1 MPRHYLFGAGFLAL
15 AAAAPLSAFAADAP
29 STQPDPAAAVVDPL
43 VVIANRAGDATPADL
58 VAASVTVID
67 DQAMQDRQVR
77 VVSDVLRDV
86 PGVAVSRTGAVGGF
100 TQVRLRGSEANH
112 TLVLVDGIKASDPFF
127 DEFDFGAIIADEA
140 SRIEVLR
147 GQQSSLYGSDAIG
160 GVIAYSTLTGAEA
173 PGMAVRAEGGSMG
186 TYGGGARVAGV
197 NGDLDYAVSA
207 SGLHTDGYPVAPG
220 GRRDVGSDSAGA
232 SAKLIWSPMPNL
244 HITAVGRFSHTRA
257 DTDDS
262 GQDSTQPTFGLTLDS
277 PGVHY
282 VNDAVYG
289 LVKAELSS
297 LDDRLTNAVSAQ
309 AADTR
314 RSGFDV
320 ANAFAPFA
328 GQPISK
334 QSGDHGERFIESYEG
349 AYRFGDEHLKQR
361 VTLAFDAEQNTSQT
375 TVSPFGAF
383 LGKERLENTGLVGAY
398 DATYEAAGSFSAS
411 VRHDWNNRFAD
422 DTTYRVQAGWRF
434 DEGTRLHAAAGSG
447 IKDPSFSEL
456 FDFIAGRFIGN
467 PGLQPEK
474 SQGWEVG
481 LDQTFL
487 GGRAHAGATYFD
499 SRLTDQI
506 TTSFATG
513 VAMPV
518 NLAGTDT
525 QKGVEL
531 FADAVLAQGWRID
544 LAYTYL
550 DAPQTQSVIEA
561 GRFTTFDGQAVRR
574 ARDIASAN
582 LTWAPAG
589 TPFSGTLTVRYNGK
603 QNDLA
608 FTDPSFTPVLV
619 SLKAFTL
626 VNLDAS
632 WKLNKTVELYG
643 RIENLFDQSYQ
654 EVFSFAGAGRAA
666 YAGVRLRF

>member
-1 MPRHYLFGAGFLAL
+1 MPGNLIRASLLAL
-15 AAAAPLSAFAADAP
+15 AAAMPLTAFAAETSQPAQDP
-29 STQPDPAAAVVDPL
+29 SASVVDPL
-43 VVIANRAGDATPADL
+43 VVTANRAGDATPADL

-67 DQAMQDRQVR
+67 GQAMQDRQVR

-86 PGVAVSRTGAVGGF
+86 PGLAVSRAGAVGDF
-100 TQVRLRGSEANH
+100 TQVRIRGSEANH
-112 TLVLVDGIKASDPFF
+112 ALVLVDGIKASDPFF
-127 DEFDFGAIIADEA
+127 DEFDFGTIIADEA

-147 GQQSSLYGSDAIG
+147 GQQSALYGSDAIG
-160 GVIAYSTLTGAEA
+160 GVISYSTLSGAEA
-173 PGMAVRAEGGSMG
+173 PGVRVRAEGGSMG
-186 TYGGGARVAGV
+186 TYGGGVRFAGV
-197 NGDLDYAVSA
+197 TGDLDYALNG

-220 GRRDVGSDSAGA
+220 GHRDVGSDSAGL
-232 SAKLIWSPMPNL
+232 SARLVWRPQANL
-244 HITAVGRFSHTRA
+244 RLTAVGRYSHTKA

-262 GQDSTQPTFGLTLDS
+262 GEDSSRPTFGLTLDS

-297 LDDRLTNAVSAQ
+297 MQDALTNAVSAQ
-309 AADTR
+309 VADTR

-334 QSGDHGERFIESYEG
+334 QSGDHGTRFIESYEG
-349 AYRFGDEHLKQR
+349 AFRFGDAHLKQR

-383 LGKERLENTGLVGAY
+383 LGREHLDNTGLVGAY
-398 DATYEAAGSFSAS
+398 DATLDNQVSFSAS
-411 VRHDWNNRFAD
+411 ARHDWNNRFSD

-434 DEGTRLHAAAGSG
+434 EGGARVHVAAGSG

-456 FDFIAGRFIGN
+456 FDFVAGRFIGN
-467 PGLQPEK
+467 PNLKPET
-474 SQGWEVG
+474 SEGWEAG
-481 LDQTFL
+481 LDHTFA
-487 GGRAHAGATYFD
+487 GGRAHVGATWFE
-499 SRLTDQI
+499 SRLTNQI

-531 FADAVLAQGWRID
+531 FADAALGDGWRID
-544 LAYTYL
+544 AAYTWL
-550 DAPQTQSVIEA
+550 DAPQTRSVIL
-561 GRFTTFDGQAVRR
+561 GGQFTTFDGQAVRR

-582 LTWAPAG
+582 LTWSP
-589 TPFSGTLTVRYNGK
+589 SGARYSATLTVRYNGE

-608 FTDPSFTPVLV
+608 FTDPSFVPVLV

-626 VNLDAS
+626 VNLGAN
-632 WKLNKTVELYG
+632 WKLTETTELYG
-643 RIENLFDQSYQ
+643 RVENLFDQGYQ

-666 YAGVRLRF
+666 YGGVRVRF

>member
-1 MPRHYLFGAGFLAL
+1 MPRYQVTHPIWGASLLAIL
-15 AAAAPLSAFAADAP
+15 AACPLGAFAQEAAPP
-29 STQPDPAAAVVDPL
+29 STLDPL
-43 VVIANRAGDATPADL
+43 VVTANRAGDPTPADL

-67 DQAMQDRQVR
+67 DQAMTDRQVR

-86 PGVAVSRTGAVGGF
+86 PGVAVSRSGGVGAF

-127 DEFDFGAIIADEA
+127 DEFDFGTIIADEA

-147 GQQSSLYGSDAIG
+147 GQQSALYGSDAIG
-160 GVIAYSTLTGAEA
+160 GVISYSTLSGAEA
-173 PGMAVRAEGGSMG
+173 PGVRVRAEGGSMG
-186 TYGGGARVAGV
+186 TYGGGVRFAGV
-197 NGDLDYAVSA
+197 NGDLDYAVSG

-220 GRRDVGSDSAGA
+220 GRRDLGSDSAGL
-232 SAKLIWSPMPNL
+232 SAKLIWSPQANL
-244 HITAVGRFSHTRA
+244 HLTAVGRFSHTRA
-257 DTDDS
+257 DTDDT
-262 GQDSTQPTFGLTLDS
+262 GEDSSLPTFGLTLDS

-289 LVKAELSS
+289 LVKADLSS
-297 LDDRLTNAVSAQ
+297 LDGALTNEVSAQ
-309 AADTR
+309 VADTR

-334 QSGDHGERFIESYEG
+334 QSGDHGTRFIESYEG

-383 LGKERLENTGLVGAY
+383 LGKERLDNTGLVGAY
-398 DATYEAAGSFSAS
+398 DATWENRASFSAS
-411 VRHDWNNRFAD
+411 VRHDWNNRFSD

-434 DEGTRLHAAAGSG
+434 DEGTRVHAAAGSG

-456 FDFIAGRFIGN
+456 FDFVAGRFIGN
-467 PGLQPEK
+467 PNLKPER
-474 SQGWEVG
+474 SEGWEAGV
-481 LDQTFL
+481 DQTFAD
-487 GGRAHAGATYFD
+487 GRAHVGATYFD
-499 SRLTDQI
+499 SRATDQI

-518 NLAGTDT
+518 NLSGTDT

-531 FADAVLAQGWRID
+531 FADAALADGWRID
-544 LAYTYL
+544 AAYTYL
-550 DAPQTQSVIEA
+550 DAPQTQSVIQA
-561 GRFTTFDGQAVRR
+561 GKFTTFDGQAVRR

-582 LTWAPAG
+582 LTWAPTGERLSA
-589 TPFSGTLTVRYNGK
+589 TLTVRYNGK

-608 FTDPSFTPVLV
+608 FTDPSFTPVLA

-626 VNLDAS
+626 VNLNAS
-632 WKLNKTVELYG
+632 WKLNERAELYG
-643 RIENLFDQSYQ
+643 RVENLFDQGYQ
-654 EVFSFAGAGRAA
+654 EVFSFEGAGRAA
-666 YAGVRLRF
+666 YAGVRVRF